1 MYLKSFYILV
11 VKSFLLFSRLKKYG
25 KEQGTNGKTERVGS
39 VCFYQKLSDD
49 VELKSHCVR

>member
-11 VKSFLLFSRLKKYG
+11 VKSFLLFSRLKKNG